1 MGQYCILIHYHELGL
16 KKKNRTWFEKIFQKN
31 INTHLKSL
39 PFQNINTYASRVFVF
54 GINHEKWSDYKKILK
69 NIMGLKNAILMYK
82 IHADLIQI
90 ENVAKMLIQDKTFDS
105 FRISARRQ
113 DKQFEYT
120 SKEMDR
126 LIGAKVQEAC
136 KKNVSLNQPD
146 INIMIEIVRG
156 QAFIGTE
163 KITGYGGLPNNTG
176 ETAIS
181 LLSSGIDSP
190 VASFQI
196 LKRGVNLVYAHFHSA
211 PATNKQS
218 INNCKSIINTLSK
231 FQPNTILYIYPLL
244 EIQKLIMD
252 KAPDKLWVIMFRRAM
267 IKFSCMLAEEL
278 NAKALITGEN
288 IGQVSSQTLS
298 NIHTI
303 SSMSNFPIIRPLA
316 GHNKE
321 EIINLAKMINTYEDS
336 IAPHQD
342 CCAFFTPIHP
352 ELKGH
357 IKKIEY
363 IESTLNTDSLYKE
376 IIDKREVYK
385 T

>member
-16 KKKNRTWFEKIFQKN
+16 KKNNKIWFEKIFQKN
-31 INTHLKSL
+31 IQTHLKPL
-39 PFQNINTYASRVFVF
+39 PFKNINTYASRVFVF
-54 GINHEKWSDYKKILK
+54 GIDKERWNEYEEILK

-82 IHADLIQI
+82 IDADLAQI
-90 ENVAKMLIQDKTFDS
+90 EDVAKMMIQDKEFDS

-113 DKQFEYT
+113 DKGFKYT
-120 SKEMDR
+120 SKEIDR
-126 LIGAKVQEAC
+126 LIGAKIQEVC
-136 KKNVSLNQPD
+136 QKTVSLNQYD
-146 INIMIEIVRG
+146 LNIIIEIVRG
-156 QAFIGTE
+156 QAFIGTD

-190 VASFQI
+190 VASFQV
-196 LKRGVNLVYAHFHSA
+196 LKRGVNLIYIHFHSV

-218 INNCKSIINTLSK
+218 INNCKNIINTLSQ

-252 KAPDKLWVIMFRRAM
+252 KVPDKLWVIMFRRVM
-267 IKFSCMLAEEL
+267 IKLSCMLAKEL

-298 NIHTI
+298 NIHAI
-303 SSMSNFPIIRPLA
+303 SAISDFPIIRPLA

-342 CCAFFTPIHP
+342 CCAFFTPVHP

-357 IKKIEY
+357 IKKIEQ
-363 IESTLNTDSLYKE
+363 IESTLDTDILYKDAIE
-376 IIDKREVYK
+376 KREVYK

>member
-54 GINHEKWSDYKKILK
+54 GIDYEKWNDYKKILK

-82 IHADLIQI
+82 IDADLIQI

-146 INIMIEIVRG
+146 VNIMIEIVRG

-218 INNCKSIINTLSK
+218 INNCKSIINRLSQ

-267 IKFSCMLAEEL
+267 IKLSCMLAEEL

-357 IKKIEY
+357 VKKIEY
-363 IESTLNTDSLYKE
+363 IESTLDTDSLYKE

-385 T
+385 A